1 MPYDQYDFLRP
12 EVIADPYPLYHR
24 LRVED
29 PVHWSDTWDCWILT
43 RYADVLSSL
52 RDPRLSNSRRITL
65 YYNQLP
71 ETEREEMRPVLRYI
85 STWFGFIDPPDH
97 TRLRSLVSKAF
108 TPRMVEAMRPRT
120 QEIVDKL
127 LDTVQDL
134 NHMDIINDFAYP
146 LPGTVIAEMLGLP
159 PEDGERFKNWAA
171 DIRAFLGTGRA
182 KPDEA
187 RQAKRTLREMTD
199 YVSGFVAHRRQNP
212 KEDLISAL
220 VAVEESGDVLN
231 EEELLGM
238 CVSFLVAGHETTD
251 LIGNSLLALLQ
262 NPDQLQR
269 LKTNPTLITAAVE
282 ELLRY
287 DSPVQRDWGVATED
301 IEIGGKRISE
311 GQIVLQMLGAANR
324 DPEEFPEPD
333 RLDLARQGGRHVA
346 FGMGFRSCLGAPLAR
361 IEGQVAVNTLLH
373 RMPNLQLADKA
384 FDRHENMAFRSLKSL
399 RITF

>member
-1 MPYDQYDFLRP
+1 
-12 EVIADPYPLYHR
+12 
-24 LRVED
+24 
-29 PVHWSDTWDCWILT
+29 
-43 RYADVLSSL
+43 
-52 RDPRLSNSRRITL
+52 
-65 YYNQLP
+65 
-71 ETEREEMRPVLRYI
+71 
-85 STWFGFIDPPDH
+85 
-97 TRLRSLVSKAF
+97 
-108 TPRMVEAMRPRT
+108 MVEAMRPRI
-120 QEIVDKL
+120 QEIAYEL
-127 LDTVQDL
+127 LDVVQDRK
-134 NHMDIINDFAYP
+134 NMDIINDFAYP

-159 PEDGERFKNWAA
+159 PEDGERFKMWAD

-182 KPDEA
+182 KLDET
-187 RQAKRTLREMTD
+187 RQAQRSLREMTD
-199 YVSGFVAHRRQNP
+199 EVSRFVAERHQSP

-251 LIGNSLLALLQ
+251 LIGNGLLALLQ

-269 LKTNPTLITAAVE
+269 LSTNPTLINAAVE

-324 DPEEFPEPD
+324 DPEQFPEPD
-333 RLDLARQGGRHVA
+333 RLDLTRQGSRHVA

-361 IEGQVAVNTLLH
+361 IEGQVAINTLLH
-373 RMPNLQLADKA
+373 RMPDLQLADKV
-384 FDRHENMAFRSLKSL
+384 FDRRENMAFRSLKSL
-399 RITF
+399 RTTF

>member
-1 MPYDQYDFLRP
+1 MPHDQYDFLRP

-29 PVHWSDTWDCWILT
+29 PVHWSDTWECWILT
-43 RYADVLSSL
+43 RYADVVSSL
-52 RDPRLSNSRRITL
+52 RDPRLSNSKRIIL
-65 YYNQLP
+65 YHNQLP
-71 ETEREEMRPVLRYI
+71 ETEREEMRPILRHI
-85 STWFGFIDPPDH
+85 STWLGFIDPPDH

-108 TPRMVEAMRPRT
+108 TPRMVEAMRPRI
-120 QEIVDKL
+120 QEIAYEL
-127 LDTVQDL
+127 LDVVQDRK
-134 NHMDIINDFAYP
+134 NMDIINDFAYP

-159 PEDGERFKNWAA
+159 PEDGERFKMWAD

-182 KPDEA
+182 KLDET
-187 RQAKRTLREMTD
+187 RQAQRSLREMTD
-199 YVSGFVAHRRQNP
+199 EVSRFVAERHQSP

-251 LIGNSLLALLQ
+251 LIGNGLLALLQ

-269 LKTNPTLITAAVE
+269 LSTNPTLINAAVE

-324 DPEEFPEPD
+324 DPEQFPEPD
-333 RLDLARQGGRHVA
+333 RLDLTRQGSRHVA

-361 IEGQVAVNTLLH
+361 IEGQVAINTLLH
-373 RMPNLQLADKA
+373 RMPDLQLADKV
-384 FDRHENMAFRSLKSL
+384 FDRRENMAFRSLKSL
-399 RITF
+399 RTTF